1 MEYVSPVL
9 DLFAC
14 ALVQH
19 PALRRAHAASRPF
32 VRAGS
37 DSDVFRLWTLSTGSD
52 FSSACCYL
60 AFPRRRM
67 RSLVCFLGTARQC
80 SRRSATV
87 P

>member
-1 MEYVSPVL
+1 MEYFSPVL
-9 DLFAC
+9 DLCDC

-19 PALRRAHAASRPF
+19 PAFRRAHAASRPF

-37 DSDVFRLWTLSTGSD
+37 DSDVFRLLTLSTGSD
-52 FSSACCYL
+52 YSSSCCYL

-67 RSLVCFLGTARQC
+67 RSLVYFLGTARQC
-80 SRRSATV
+80 ARRSLTA